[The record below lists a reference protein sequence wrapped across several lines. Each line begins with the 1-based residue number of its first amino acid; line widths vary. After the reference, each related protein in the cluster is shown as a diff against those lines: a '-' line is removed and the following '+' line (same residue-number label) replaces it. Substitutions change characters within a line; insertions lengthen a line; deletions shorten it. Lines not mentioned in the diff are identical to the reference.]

1 MTTKLL
7 HISALWWLMLPP
19 VCEVMGSN
27 PRQLLALGRLAKW
40 SVLSKSE
47 KREKMAKGS
56 INRRLVLQKP
66 LEHDLRPK
74 KKILSGGSQCDT
86 VDRAVA
92 SGTRGLRF
100 ESTTSASFAT
110 TILNCRY
117 TLRKDIITKRMLHL
131 VD

>member
-27 PRQLLALGRLAKW
+27 PRHLLALGRLAKW

-74 KKILSGGSQCDT
+74 KKSC
-86 VDRAVA
+86 RAVVNA
-92 SGTRGLRF
+92 TQWTEQSLRAPEVCGSNPRHQQVLPQQF
-100 ESTTSASFAT
+100 LTVG
-110 TILNCRY
+110 ILLEK
-117 TLRKDIITKRMLHL
+117 T
-131 VD
+131 